1 MKKFKERLPRLCAAM
16 TARVYAAM
24 TARVYAAMT
33 ARVYAKMTARL
44 CAALLCAALL
54 VSVASCSNASG
65 GAALPTAPGG
75 SPAGTPGENNVV
87 TTYKVNIAPSI
98 EHGSVTTSPTSA
110 AAGTEITLTAT
121 ADQGYV
127 WSSYTVTGAGGA
139 AIAVSTQGK
148 FTMPASDVTVSAA
161 FVVGVNANLSNF
173 ASAVQALT
181 QDTTI
186 AMTGQVTSADIATVN
201 TALRSS
207 QHKIKLDLRG
217 VTGLDSL
224 PQDSLGQCPNLQSLS
239 LPEGLASIGHNALSG
254 CANLESLYLPASFS
268 SFDEL
273 AFEISP
279 TPNVFTSI
287 NVAEGNLAY
296 SSVDGVLFSKDK
308 KTLVI
313 CPQGK
318 SGAYTVPAGVTTI
331 GPNAFSNCRKLTGI
345 VLPEGLQEIGQN
357 AFGYTNIASM
367 TIPSSVITIYNDV
380 FSGNSSLTSL
390 TFSDKTGWYSTN
402 NSDNFRKRTGGTAV
416 SAGDMNA
423 GNFKNGNS
431 NFYYK
436 DVPVSDNVTAFA
448 QAVAALT
455 ENSTVS
461 LSGQIKQT
469 DLGVIYNAINTAQY
483 KVKLDMSGATGLT
496 SLPKDAFSQCSNLQ
510 EIILPEGITSI
521 GEFAFCA
528 CGDLESVSIPASV
541 AYIPMSALDT
551 EKLLSVNVAAENSAY
566 SSADG
571 VFFNK
576 DKTTL
581 ILFPLAKSGTYVVP
595 DSVKVIGPSAFR
607 NCSLTGISIPN
618 GLEKIK
624 SNAFEVAR
632 ISSLVIPDS
641 VTVIEENA
649 FMNCDLTS
657 LTLSANLTNI
667 GQYLFYGC
675 NKLENIVIPASVT
688 SIERH
693 AFSYCSKLKSL
704 VIPASVTSIGNYAF
718 DSCSVLTSVEFKA
731 PSGWKRTADS
741 NYWEWRTNGESV
753 DEGALSNP
761 TQNAAKLK
769 SSGTGNDDW
778 ARYYWYK

>member
-16 TARVYAAM
+16 TARVYAKM
-24 TARVYAAMT
+24 TARV
-33 ARVYAKMTARL
+33 

-75 SPAGTPGENNVV
+75 NNAV
-87 TTYKVNIAPSI
+87 TTYKVNIATSI
-98 EHGSVTTSPTSA
+98 EHGSVTASPASA

-127 WSSYTVTGAGGA
+127 WSSYTVTDAGGA
-139 AIAVSTQGK
+139 AVAVSAQGK
-148 FTMPASDVTVSAA
+148 FTMPASDVTVTAS

-181 QDTTI
+181 QDSTI
-186 AMTGQVTSADIATVN
+186 AMTGRLTSSDLATIKS
-201 TALRSS
+201 ALQALSPA
-207 QHKIKLDLRG
+207 QPKIKLDLRA

-224 PQDSLGQCPNLQSLS
+224 PQGALDICQNLQSLS
-239 LPEGLASIGHNALSG
+239 LPEGLARIGHSALTG
-254 CANLESLYLPASFS
+254 CENLESLYLPASFS
-268 SFDEL
+268 SFDEN
-273 AFEISP
+273 AFDISSP
-279 TPNVFTSI
+279 TNVFTSI
-287 NVAEGNLAY
+287 NIAEGNLAY
-296 SSVDGVLFSKDK
+296 SSMDGVLFSKDK
-308 KTLVI
+308 KTLVS

-318 SGAYTVPAGVTTI
+318 SGVYTVSAGVTTI
-331 GPNAFSNCRKLTGI
+331 GQNAFFGCRKLTGI

-357 AFGYTNIASM
+357 AFSYTNIASM

-380 FSGNSSLTSL
+380 FSGNNSLTSL
-390 TFSDKTGWYSTN
+390 TFSDTTGWYSTD

-416 SAGDMNA
+416 SADDMNA

-469 DLGVIYNAINTAQY
+469 DLAAIYKAIKEASH
-483 KVKLDMSGATGLT
+483 KVKLDMSGATGLS
-496 SLPKDAFSQCSNLQ
+496 SLPEQAFEGCANLQ
-510 EIILPEGITSI
+510 EVILPEGIASI
-521 GEFAFCA
+521 GNFAFGA
-528 CGDLESVSIPASV
+528 CWDLESVSLPASV
-541 AYIPMSALDT
+541 TSIGRDAFNSPI
-551 EKLLSVNVAAENSAY
+551 LLSVNVDQGNAVY
-566 SSADG
+566 SSVDG
-571 VFFNK
+571 VLFSK
-576 DKTTL
+576 DKKTL
-581 ILFPLAKSGTYVVP
+581 IFCPKGKSGSFAIP
-595 DSVKVIGPSAFR
+595 SGVKVIGQSAFR
-607 NCSLTGISIPN
+607 ECRKLTGVTIPD
-618 GLEKIK
+618 GVEKIGEE
-624 SNAFEVAR
+624 AFA
-632 ISSLVIPDS
+632 SSGITSLELPDS
-641 VTVIEENA
+641 VTVIEESA

-688 SIERH
+688 SIERY
-693 AFSYCSKLKSL
+693 AFSYCSRLKSL
-704 VIPASVTSIGNYAF
+704 VIPASVTSIGNYTF
-718 DSCSVLTSVEFKA
+718 GSCSALTSVEFKA

-753 DEGALSNP
+753 DEDDLSNS
-761 TQNAAKLK
+761 TQNATKLK

>member
-16 TARVYAAM
+16 TARVYA
-24 TARVYAAMT
+24 
-33 ARVYAKMTARL
+33 KMTARF

-75 SPAGTPGENNVV
+75 SPAGTPGENNVAA
-87 TTYKVNIAPSI
+87 TYKVNIATSI
-98 EHGSVTTSPTSA
+98 EHGSVAASPTSA

-121 ADQGYV
+121 AEQGYV

-139 AIAVSTQGK
+139 AVTVSAQGK

-173 ASAVQALT
+173 ASVVSSLT
-181 QDTTI
+181 QDSTI
-186 AMTGQVTSADIATVN
+186 AMTGRLTSSDLATIKS
-201 TALRSS
+201 ALQAS
-207 QHKIKLDLRG
+207 QYMIKLDLRG

-224 PQDSLGQCPNLQSLS
+224 PRQALDVCPNLQSLS
-239 LPEGLASIGHNALSG
+239 LPEGLASIGNNALNG

-273 AFEISP
+273 AFDISSP
-279 TPNVFTSI
+279 TNVFTSI
-287 NVAEGNLAY
+287 NIAEGNLAY

-308 KTLVI
+308 KTLVS

-331 GPNAFSNCRKLTGI
+331 GPNAFGNCSKLTGI

-357 AFGYTNIASM
+357 AFRLTNIESM

-380 FSGNSSLTSL
+380 FSGNTSLTSL
-390 TFSDKTGWYSTN
+390 TFNDATDWYSSNDPQTL
-402 NSDNFRKRTGGTAV
+402 RTRSGGT
-416 SAGDMNA
+416 SASLGDATANA
-423 GNFKNGNS
+423 TAFKNGN
-431 NFYYK
+431 NDYYYK
-436 DVPVSDNVTAFA
+436 AVATSQNVAAFV
-448 QAVAALT
+448 QKVAALT
-455 ENSTVS
+455 GDSTVK
-461 LSGQIKQT
+461 LEGQIKQT
-469 DLGVIYNAINTAQY
+469 DLAAIYNAIKGASH

-581 ILFPLAKSGTYVVP
+581 ILFPRAKSGTYVVP

-607 NCSLTGISIPN
+607 SCSLTGISIPN

-632 ISSLVIPDS
+632 ISSLAIPDS
-641 VTVIEENA
+641 VTVIEESA

-688 SIERH
+688 SIERY

-718 DSCSVLTSVEFKA
+718 NYCTLLTSVEFKA

-753 DEGALSNP
+753 DEGDLSNP

-778 ARYYWYK
+778 ARYCWYK